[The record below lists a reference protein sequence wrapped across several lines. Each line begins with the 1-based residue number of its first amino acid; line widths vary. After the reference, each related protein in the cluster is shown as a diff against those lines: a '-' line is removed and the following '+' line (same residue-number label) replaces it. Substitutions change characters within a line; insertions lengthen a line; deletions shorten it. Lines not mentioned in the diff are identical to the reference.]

1 MKIHRVLRK
10 LNVKEPG
17 MEKSLSEHLW
27 KESLQ
32 ITVVAQPG
40 IPQPL
45 LHYCPWWKDLSK
57 DHPFHCQQA

>member
-1 MKIHRVLRK
+1 
-10 LNVKEPG
+10 
-17 MEKSLSEHLW
+17 MEKSLSERLW

-57 DHPFHCQQA
+57 DHQFHYSKLN

>member
-1 MKIHRVLRK
+1 
-10 LNVKEPG
+10 

-40 IPQPL
+40 ILQPV
-45 LHYCPWWKDLSK
+45 LHYDLSK
-57 DHPFHCQQA
+57 DHQFHYSKLN